1 MGKSYSGSHKYND
14 ENWETLGALGV
25 YDDVNW
31 IVYKRKGDEI
41 WHRIKVVALGAAPHK
56 ANYPMCWNGTRFAK
70 CISFQTMAE
79 HRNDLLKKL
88 TSFMEKV
95 TLSDI

>member
-1 MGKSYSGSHKYND
+1 MGKLYSGSHKYND

-31 IVYKRKGDEI
+31 IVYRRKGETNWDN
-41 WHRIKVVALGAAPHK
+41 IKVVALGAVPHK
-56 ANYPMCWNGTRFAK
+56 ANYPMGWNGKRFAFSPTLQTIK
-70 CISFQTMAE
+70 DHRMPLFQA
-79 HRNDLLKKL
+79 L

-95 TLSDI
+95 TLKDI

>member
-1 MGKSYSGSHKYND
+1 MGKSYSGSHRHNH

-31 IVYKRKGDEI
+31 IVYRRKGKAD
-41 WHRIKVVALGAAPHK
+41 WDKIKVAALGIAPHK
-56 ANYPMCWNGTRFAK
+56 ANYPMSWNGTRFAK

-79 HRNDLLKKL
+79 HRNDLLEEL
-88 TSFMEKV
+88 ISFM
-95 TLSDI
+95 